1 MRLLVTRP
9 AMDAAALADLLA
21 PPGHDVLIPPL
32 LHIDLHAVE
41 LPAAPAHAR
50 LALTRANGV
59 RALMAHLAP
68 LPNAQRAA
76 PMAAWPARPAFA
88 VGPQTAAAFQA
99 AGFQNI
105 HQADGDVDALID
117 LIVAD
122 YEADDAVDDEAD
134 LPLLHIA
141 GRDRAGDL
149 VAGLQ
154 AQNIACGRAVL
165 YRAEAAP
172 NFTPATAA
180 ALGDAQEPVE
190 GVVIYSQRSADIFCA
205 LYAALAD
212 ELAQREAAIAPPT
225 AFCLS
230 EAIAAQMR
238 AAGFEAFAPPR
249 PDSAALLALL
259 SPNR

>member
-21 PPGHDVLIPPL
+21 AQGHDVLISPMI
-32 LHIDLHAVE
+32 HIELNAVE
-41 LPAAPAHAR
+41 LPDATAHGG
-50 LALTRANGV
+50 LALTSANGV
-59 RALMAHLAP
+59 RALMAHLAQ
-68 LPNAQRAA
+68 LPNAQRDAQ
-76 PMAAWPARPAFA
+76 MAVWAARPAFA
-88 VGPQTAAAFQA
+88 VGPQTAAALQA

-122 YEADDAVDDEAD
+122 YEADDEVD

-149 VAGLQ
+149 VAGLK

-165 YRAEAAP
+165 YRAEAAAG
-172 NFTPATAA
+172 FSPAAKA

-212 ELAQREAAIAPPT
+212 ELTQREAATAPPT

-249 PDSAALLALL
+249 PDSPALLALL

>member
-21 PPGHDVLIPPL
+21 AQGHDVLISPMI
-32 LHIDLHAVE
+32 HIELNAVQ
-41 LPAAPAHAR
+41 LPDATAHSG
-50 LALTRANGV
+50 LALTSANGV
-59 RALMAHLAP
+59 RALMAHLAQ
-68 LPNAQRAA
+68 LPNAQRDAQ
-76 PMAAWPARPAFA
+76 MAAWAARPAFA
-88 VGPQTAAAFQA
+88 VGPQTAAALQA

-122 YEADDAVDDEAD
+122 YEADDAVDDEVD

-149 VAGLQ
+149 VAGLK

-165 YRAEAAP
+165 YRAEAAAG
-172 NFTPATAA
+172 FSPAAKA

-230 EAIAAQMR
+230 GAIAAQMR

>member
-21 PPGHDVLIPPL
+21 AQGHDVLISPMI
-32 LHIDLHAVE
+32 HIELNAVE
-41 LPAAPAHAR
+41 LPDATAHGG
-50 LALTRANGV
+50 LALTSANGV
-59 RALMAHLAP
+59 RALMAHLAQ
-68 LPNAQRAA
+68 LPNAQRDAQ
-76 PMAAWPARPAFA
+76 MAAWAARPAFA
-88 VGPQTAAAFQA
+88 VGPQTAAALQA

-117 LIVAD
+117 LIMAD
-122 YEADDAVDDEAD
+122 YAVDDAVDDAED

-149 VAGLQ
+149 VGGLK

-165 YRAEAAP
+165 YRAEAAAG
-172 NFTPATAA
+172 FSPAAKA

-212 ELAQREAAIAPPT
+212 ELAQREAARAPPT

-230 EAIAAQMR
+230 GAIAAQMR

>member
-21 PPGHDVLIPPL
+21 AQGHDVLISPMI
-32 LHIDLHAVE
+32 HIALNAVQ
-41 LPAAPAHAR
+41 LPDATAHGG
-50 LALTRANGV
+50 LALTSANGV
-59 RALMAHLAP
+59 RALMAHMAQ
-68 LPNAQRAA
+68 LPNAQRDAQ
-76 PMAAWPARPAFA
+76 MAAWAARPAFA
-88 VGPQTAAAFQA
+88 VGPQTAAALQA

-105 HQADGDVDALID
+105 HQADGDVTALID
-117 LIVAD
+117 LIAAH
-122 YEADDAVDDEAD
+122 YAAD

-149 VAGLQ
+149 VSGLD

-165 YRAEAAP
+165 YRAEAAAG
-172 NFTPATAA
+172 FSPAAKA
-180 ALGDAQEPVE
+180 ALGDAQELVE

-249 PDSAALLALL
+249 PDSVALLALL
-259 SPNR
+259 SPNL

>member
-9 AMDAAALADLLA
+9 ALDAVGLADILA
-21 PPGHDVLIPPL
+21 AQGHDVLISPMIEIEL
-32 LHIDLHAVE
+32 NAVA
-41 LPAAPAHAR
+41 LPKAYAHGG
-50 LALTRANGV
+50 LAFTSANGV
-59 RALMAHLAP
+59 RALMAHLAQ
-68 LPNAQRAA
+68 LPQRQRDHEMAQWR
-76 PMAAWPARPAFA
+76 ARPAFA
-88 VGPQTAAAFQA
+88 VGPQTALALQA
-99 AGFQNI
+99 AGFGYI
-105 HQADGDVDALID
+105 HQADGALTALVALI
-117 LIVAD
+117 AAR
-122 YEADDAVDDEAD
+122 YEED

-149 VAGLQ
+149 VSWLGEKD
-154 AQNIACGRAVL
+154 IACHRAVL

-172 NFTPATAA
+172 NFTPAAAA

-230 EAIAAQMR
+230 GAIAAQMR

>member
-1 MRLLVTRP
+1 
-9 AMDAAALADLLA
+9 LADLLA
-21 PPGHDVLIPPL
+21 AQGHDVLISPMI
-32 LHIDLHAVE
+32 HIELNAVE
-41 LPAAPAHAR
+41 LPDATAHGG
-50 LALTRANGV
+50 LALTSANGV
-59 RALMAHLAP
+59 RALMAHLAQ
-68 LPNAQRAA
+68 LPNAQRDAQ
-76 PMAAWPARPAFA
+76 MAAWAARPAFA
-88 VGPQTAAAFQA
+88 VGPQTAAALQA

-122 YEADDAVDDEAD
+122 YEVDDEADDAVDDEVD

-149 VAGLQ
+149 VAGLK

-165 YRAEAAP
+165 YRAEAAAG
-172 NFTPATAA
+172 FSPAAKS
-180 ALGDAQEPVE
+180 ALGDAQELVE

-212 ELAQREAAIAPPT
+212 ELAQREAVISPPT

-249 PDSAALLALL
+249 PDSPALLALL

>member
-21 PPGHDVLIPPL
+21 AQGHDVLISPMI
-32 LHIDLHAVE
+32 HIELNAVE
-41 LPAAPAHAR
+41 LPDATAHGG
-50 LALTRANGV
+50 LALTSANGV
-59 RALMAHLAP
+59 RALMAHLAQ
-68 LPNAQRAA
+68 LPNAQRDAQ
-76 PMAAWPARPAFA
+76 MAAWAARPAFA
-88 VGPQTAAAFQA
+88 VGPQTAAALQA

-117 LIVAD
+117 LIMAD
-122 YEADDAVDDEAD
+122 YAVDDAEV

-149 VAGLQ
+149 VGGLK

-165 YRAEAAP
+165 YRAEAAAG
-172 NFTPATAA
+172 FSPAAKA